1 MSKWNQENRVYC
13 VMKDMRKV
21 GERIAE
27 NTAMLTTHLDDMEH
41 ILECVEIYHELSRR
55 LLCMTDGMMEL
66 ANLSEQYRT
75 RKREPFLLGHFFIS
89 MTGQLWPEAEKKGQC
104 FLAYNG
110 GVVHEHVIGD
120 LQMLMKACSR
130 IIRNEI
136 TYTGECKN
144 ITVQLT
150 ELSPE
155 KALRRYTLIPSE
167 VCVPCGNTKE
177 TPCGHTTMPCGNTKE
192 IQYAHYQLQVKDDGQ
207 GMAPEEI
214 RKALSLYPEGDFGLP
229 VAERILGTMGG
240 GLQIKSVPGTG
251 TTVTADFFLELQ
263 NLYPSGEG
271 ELLGRK
277 ILIYEESN
285 EEKEEVRRLFAQ
297 LGAECTA
304 VCGINNLETCLSR
317 EGPSYDMVCIGERA
331 VPGDLQAF
339 IRYIR
344 WKTGNRTCIILISS
358 YNKETSV
365 KAMRAGVDGYMQ
377 RPLFGAGL
385 QALFQSMQ
393 E

>member
-1 MSKWNQENRVYC
+1 M
-13 VMKDMRKV
+13 
-21 GERIAE
+21 
-27 NTAMLTTHLDDMEH
+27 
-41 ILECVEIYHELSRR
+41 
-55 LLCMTDGMMEL
+55 
-66 ANLSEQYRT
+66 
-75 RKREPFLLGHFFIS
+75 
-89 MTGQLWPEAEKKGQC
+89 
-104 FLAYNG
+104 AYNG

-150 ELSPE
+150 DLSPE
-155 KALRRYTLIPSE
+155 KAPRRYTLIPSE
-167 VCVPCGNTKE
+167 VCV
-177 TPCGHTTMPCGNTKE
+177 PCGHTTMPCGNTKE
-192 IQYAHYQLQVKDDGQ
+192 IQYAHYQLQVKDDGP
-207 GMAPEEI
+207 GLAPEEI

-229 VAERILGTMGG
+229 VAKRILGTMGG

-263 NLYPSGEG
+263 NLYPSGKG

-277 ILIYEESN
+277 ILIYEESD

>member
-1 MSKWNQENRVYC
+1 M
-13 VMKDMRKV
+13 
-21 GERIAE
+21 
-27 NTAMLTTHLDDMEH
+27 
-41 ILECVEIYHELSRR
+41 
-55 LLCMTDGMMEL
+55 
-66 ANLSEQYRT
+66 
-75 RKREPFLLGHFFIS
+75 
-89 MTGQLWPEAEKKGQC
+89 
-104 FLAYNG
+104 
-110 GVVHEHVIGD
+110 
-120 LQMLMKACSR
+120 
-130 IIRNEI
+130 
-136 TYTGECKN
+136 
-144 ITVQLT
+144 
-150 ELSPE
+150 
-155 KALRRYTLIPSE
+155 
-167 VCVPCGNTKE
+167 
-177 TPCGHTTMPCGNTKE
+177 
-192 IQYAHYQLQVKDDGQ
+192 
-207 GMAPEEI
+207 
-214 RKALSLYPEGDFGLP
+214 
-229 VAERILGTMGG
+229 AERILGTMGG

-277 ILIYEESN
+277 ILIYEESY

-317 EGPSYDMVCIGERA
+317 EGPAYDIVCIGERA

-344 WKTGNRTCIILISS
+344 WKTGNQTCIILISS